1 MRFPYWLPNVRSWFN
16 GVALILLMIGIGY
29 LMDYAVVDIIK
40 FLLDS
45 APWSI
50 GAFLFLLFAFPI
62 VTIAFLHHWLHT
74 FLDVFFPD
82 SRFPEDELRAGLFP
96 SIFSWWEAVFGWA
109 SYVLSSV
116 FVLFFLGIFQSY
128 SYCNSSNL
136 LSILS
141 QNLSNSI
148 FSLPSARFTILQIIV
163 AAYLYQLEY
172 LVRQRL
178 VATSRQ

>member
-29 LMDYAVVDIIK
+29 LRNYAIDIIRM
-40 FLLDS
+40 LMDS
-45 APWSI
+45 APWLI

-62 VTIAFLHHWLHT
+62 ITIAFLHHWLHT

-82 SRFPEDELRAGLFP
+82 SRFPEDELHAGWFP
-96 SIFSWWEAVFGWA
+96 SLFSWWEAVFGWA
-109 SYVLSSV
+109 SYVLASV
-116 FVLFFLGIFQSY
+116 FVVFFLGIFQSY
-128 SYCNSSNL
+128 CNSFHLFS
-136 LSILS
+136 SVS
-141 QNLSNSI
+141 QNLFNSI

-163 AAYLYQLEY
+163 VAYLYQLEY

-178 VATSRQ
+178 VAASRQ

>member
-29 LMDYAVVDIIK
+29 LRDYAVDIIRM
-40 FLLDS
+40 LMDS
-45 APWSI
+45 APWLI

-82 SRFPEDELRAGLFP
+82 SRFPEEELQAGWFP
-96 SIFSWWEAVFGWA
+96 SIFSWWEAVFGWT
-109 SYVLSSV
+109 SYVLASV
-116 FVLFFLGIFQSY
+116 FVLFFLGIFSSY
-128 SYCNSSNL
+128 SNL
-136 LSILS
+136 LHLLSIWS
-141 QNLSNSI
+141 QNLSTYD

-163 AAYLYQLEY
+163 AACLYQLEY
-172 LVRQRL
+172 LVKQRL
-178 VATSRQ
+178 VATNRQ